1 MWCGHQAQE
10 AAPLRRARV
19 TSKRVRVLFV
29 CLGNIC
35 RSPTAEAV
43 CTTLATREWPHLAL
57 SADSAGTA
65 NYHIGRP
72 PDPRS
77 SAVAKQ
83 RGYDLSGL
91 RARTV
96 SAADFNTFDLLVA
109 MDLQNLAELQQRHP
123 DAATAKIKLLLP
135 FAPQLQLEEVP
146 DPYYGTESDFVQ
158 VLDLIEAGVRGLL
171 THLAERR

>member
-1 MWCGHQAQE
+1 
-10 AAPLRRARV
+10 
-19 TSKRVRVLFV
+19 VRVLFV

-65 NYHIGRP
+65 SYHVGKP

-77 SAVAKQ
+77 IAVARQ
-83 RGYDLSGL
+83 RGYDLASL

-96 SAADFNTFDLLVA
+96 SAADFGTFDMLLA
-109 MDLQNLAELQQRHP
+109 MDLQNLTALQQRCP
-123 DAATAKIKLLLP
+123 DSATDKLRLLLP
-135 FAPQLQLEEVP
+135 FAPHLQLKEVP

-171 THLAERR
+171 THLAQRR